1 MTIIASTASTT
12 SVLID
17 IYRFIVWV
25 RMGCI
30 GNIPW
35 YNGCMVTKLQ
45 TEARESTAERLERLK
60 TENFPPA
67 AQIDLSGLSDDD
79 LKREAKESLVLMMR
93 SAKGDLRALGAVREL
108 LDRLEGKP
116 IARTEA
122 SLDVRQVSVEVK
134 AHQIRNEQIA
144 KILGLGKTPAP

>member
-1 MTIIASTASTT
+1 
-12 SVLID
+12 
-17 IYRFIVWV
+17 
-25 RMGCI
+25 
-30 GNIPW
+30 
-35 YNGCMVTKLQ
+35 MVTKLQ